1 MEESEDSESGGG
13 EAGGGEAGG
22 DEAGGGEAGG
32 GEEGGGE
39 AGGGEEGGGE
49 AGGGEQGGGEA
60 GGGEQGGGS
69 QGGGIQGGGSQGG
82 SLDDALIASV
92 EGFEDGMQQQIL
104 IIASASPNNGMD
116 DASQDIGGGE
126 GAEAAGGG
134 ELIDQTGGGVP
145 GLIMIEGDVSQL
157 PQGSGQVG
165 GSTNSSGVVNVNDQG
180 SIENRQTRQGDSQI
194 ARILIASIP
203 EDIGDGS
210 DDDVVARQIREAA
223 INEEDPVLREKL
235 WQEYRNYKKSLGRK
249 KF

>member
-22 DEAGGGEAGG
+22 GEAGGGEA
-32 GEEGGGE
+32 
-39 AGGGEEGGGE
+39 GGGE

-69 QGGGIQGGGSQGG
+69 QGGMQGGGSQGGGMQGGGAQGG

-116 DASQDIGGGE
+116 DDSQDIGGGE
-126 GAEAAGGG
+126 AAGGG
-134 ELIDQTGGGVP
+134 EFIDQTGGGVP

-165 GSTNSSGVVNVNDQG
+165 GPTTSSGVVNVNDQG
-180 SIENRQTRQGDSQI
+180 SIENRQSRQGDSQI

-223 INEEDPVLREKL
+223 INEQDPVLREKL
-235 WQEYRNYKKSLGRK
+235 WQEYRNYKKAMGRK